1 MHARR
6 MVSAKLLLLLCG
18 GCASGADESPALEP
32 APLPIYRI
40 GDRFLYDDG
49 STEEVVAVKGERVTW
64 RRRTGGTFVRYRN
77 LALPKLTWDT
87 PERAGTAQVSAAAD
101 ALWPLEVGQTA
112 AFAETIESTG
122 KMDRRERSYA
132 RGQRC
137 WVDGTENL
145 TVPAGNYDTYRIVCE
160 QSGPSWSPR
169 ARNQRQTWY
178 YAPVLG
184 HYVMELKE
192 GDRDDAKVRRLAAY
206 EFPETPQS
214 TTAAR
219 NLDQLIQR
227 TLETRLDGE
236 RVRWVD
242 KERLRA
248 VQIVPMPETHSPDG
262 RLCRQY
268 TLMINVATRTQTK
281 RVEACREPTGRW
293 EPVRGPG
300 PRRLFPKRRAIPLP

>member
-1 MHARR
+1 MRARR

-18 GCASGADESPALEP
+18 GCATGADESPALEP

-87 PERAGTAQVSAAAD
+87 PERAGTAQVSAAVD

-122 KMDRRERSYA
+122 KTDRKARSYA

-160 QSGPSWSPR
+160 QSGSSWSPR

-248 VQIVPMPETHSPDG
+248 VQITPMPETHSPDG
-262 RLCRQY
+262 RICRQY

-281 RVEACREPTGRW
+281 RVEACREATGRW